1 MLAKKPTPITTTLD
15 TFNPKSV
22 DFQYNMLYNIKKKFK
37 YDLGPQII
45 LCSGAVGSGKTL
57 MAAHLIWLHA
67 VENPGAYIGIG
78 RKDLKRLKSTLLKPI
93 LAHAPTNW
101 KVNKDFEYNKTE
113 GIIKLPNGSIIACF
127 SWADGDL
134 ERFKGEQFTMFVMD
148 EGSESEFEV
157 FEMIKSR
164 LGRVK
169 AIDECIFMI
178 LTNPDE
184 PEHWINKDIIAKS
197 GWVDGKKVISDLVDY
212 NFHVYYSLTI
222 QNKHNLKEGYIEG
235 LIASNHK
242 KWIERNLEGKWIS
255 FGGEGLYFAYDDA
268 KHFFPTDYTV
278 DLNYPIHVA
287 WDFNVAIGKPMSVC
301 FFQYINDV
309 FHFFEQSVVQANTSS
324 LLSEMNGRNLFSYK
338 TKYIINGD
346 AAGWHKGS
354 ATEGFSDY
362 DIIDNFLKKLK
373 IDQSLNYTINVPLAN
388 PEVKTR
394 HNLVNSYLENGLG
407 QHKIKVYKKCYT
419 LNEGL
424 KLTKLKDGGKYIE
437 DDSKPYQHITTAA
450 GYGIIAC
457 VTGKAK
463 ASVLKF

>member
-1 MLAKKPTPITTTLD
+1 MLAKKPAPITTTLD

-22 DFQYNMLYNIKKKFK
+22 DFQYNMLWNIKKKFD
-37 YDLGPQII
+37 YSLGPQIV

-184 PEHWINKDIIAKS
+184 PEHWINKDIINKA
-197 GWVDGKKVISDLVDY
+197 GWIDGKKKISDIVDY

-255 FGGEGLYFAYDDA
+255 FGGEGLYFAYDEA
-268 KHFFPTDYTV
+268 KHFKPNSYKV
-278 DLNYPIHVA
+278 DIRYPIHVA
-287 WDFNVAIGKPMSVC
+287 WDFNVAQGKPMSVC
-301 FFQYINDV
+301 FFQFIDDH
-309 FHFFEQSVVQANTSS
+309 FHFYDQVVMQSNTTVLLEEMAN
-324 LLSEMNGRNLFSYK
+324 RNMFDHQ
-338 TKYIINGD
+338 TKYVINGD
-346 AAGWHKGS
+346 PAGWSKGS
-354 ATEGFSDY
+354 ATGGFSDY
-362 DIIDNFLKKLK
+362 DIIDNFLKKRK
-373 IDQSLNYTINVPLAN
+373 IDQSIQYKIDVPIFHTA
-388 PEVKTR
+388 VKVR
-394 HNLVNSYLENGLG
+394 HNVVNAYLENGLK
-407 QHKIKVYKKCYT
+407 QVRVSVYKDCPT
-419 LNEGL
+419 LNEGF

-450 GYGIIAC
+450 GYGILAC
-457 VTGKAK
+457 FDQVKTAR
-463 ASVLKF
+463 SLKF